1 MMNDSK
7 KDMKE
12 IVKNAFTEGKEATS
26 PKKDAFE
33 HIKYLMGSFER
44 ISYLW

>member
-12 IVKNAFTEGKEATS
+12 IVKNAFTEGKEAAL
-26 PKKDAFE
+26 PKKDSFE
-33 HIKYLMGSFER
+33 HIKSLMGSFER
-44 ISYLW
+44 ISYL